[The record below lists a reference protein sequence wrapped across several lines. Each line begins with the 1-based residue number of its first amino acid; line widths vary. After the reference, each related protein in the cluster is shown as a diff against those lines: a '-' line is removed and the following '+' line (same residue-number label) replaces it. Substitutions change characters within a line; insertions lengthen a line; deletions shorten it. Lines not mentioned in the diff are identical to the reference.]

1 MWAVPAAAAT
11 AFLVGPA
18 AIVPASAGA
27 AQSCESLASLSLPNT
42 MITQAQ
48 SVAAGDLPASCRV
61 SATLTPSSDS
71 NIKIEVWLP
80 ASGWNGK
87 FEAVGNGGWNG
98 TIDRNALAAGFG
110 AATQRR
116 ARTRDT
122 RAAVGPGCNILEA
135 D

>member
-1 MWAVPAAAAT
+1 MPPRLMRRYMWAVPAAAAM
-11 AFLVGPA
+11 AFLLGPA
-18 AIVPASAGA
+18 AIVPANAGA

-87 FEAVGNGGWNG
+87 FEAVGNGGWN
-98 TIDRNALAAGFG
+98 
-110 AATQRR
+110 
-116 ARTRDT
+116 
-122 RAAVGPGCNILEA
+122 
-135 D
+135 